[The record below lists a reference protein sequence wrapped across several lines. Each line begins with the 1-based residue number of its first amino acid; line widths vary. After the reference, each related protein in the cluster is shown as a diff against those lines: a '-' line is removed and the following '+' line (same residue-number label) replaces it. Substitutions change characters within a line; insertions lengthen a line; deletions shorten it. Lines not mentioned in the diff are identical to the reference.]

1 MARPLFEQYKDALR
15 RGHLALLGDELDA
28 ALEAYREASALVADR
43 PLPYASMGA
52 VLERLGRAEEAL
64 AAYDK
69 AVALAPGEA
78 MYTEPRESIAASLRS
93 AQALTEASGSHLDPP
108 PRPDPESATDTPA
121 AADEVTG
128 DAVASAAAAP
138 VIEPDNPAAATWPAI
153 DLPSLPPPPLVG
165 PPPDPAAL
173 QAEADGLV
181 DGGDPAAARDLLL
194 LAVAV
199 HRDAGRLDAAID
211 SCLQLLALRPG
222 DPRVHLA
229 IANLQLDRGWRSVAT
244 EKIEL
249 LLRLTSLSGDAQAE
263 ADVHLL
269 AADRLR
275 DESPARLDA
284 RKRGIATP

>member
-78 MYTEPRESIAASLRS
+78 MYSEPRESIAASLRS

-108 PRPDPESATDTPA
+108 PRPDPGSATDPPA

>member
-93 AQALTEASGSHLDPP
+93 AQALTEASGSDLDAP
-108 PRPDPESATDTPA
+108 PRPDLESATDTPA
-121 AADEVTG
+121 AADDVAGDEVAG
-128 DAVASAAAAP
+128 AAAP
-138 VIEPDNPAAATWPAI
+138 VAEPENPAAATWPAI

>member
-93 AQALTEASGSHLDPP
+93 AQALTEASGSHLDVP
-108 PRPDPESATDTPA
+108 PRPDLESATDTPA
-121 AADEVTG
+121 AADDVAGDEVAG
-128 DAVASAAAAP
+128 AAAP
-138 VIEPDNPAAATWPAI
+138 VAEPENPAAATWPAI

>member
-1 MARPLFEQYKDALR
+1 
-15 RGHLALLGDELDA
+15 
-28 ALEAYREASALVADR
+28 
-43 PLPYASMGA
+43 
-52 VLERLGRAEEAL
+52 
-64 AAYDK
+64 
-69 AVALAPGEA
+69 
-78 MYTEPRESIAASLRS
+78 
-93 AQALTEASGSHLDPP
+93 
-108 PRPDPESATDTPA
+108 
-121 AADEVTG
+121 VTG

>member
-78 MYTEPRESIAASLRS
+78 MYSEPRESIAASLRS
-93 AQALTEASGSHLDPP
+93 AQALTEASGSDLDAP
-108 PRPDPESATDTPA
+108 PRPDLESATDTPA
-121 AADEVTG
+121 AADDVAGDEVAG
-128 DAVASAAAAP
+128 AAAP
-138 VIEPDNPAAATWPAI
+138 VAEPENPAAATWPAI

>member
-78 MYTEPRESIAASLRS
+78 MYSEPRESIAASLRS
-93 AQALTEASGSHLDPP
+93 AQALTEASGSHLDVP
-108 PRPDPESATDTPA
+108 PRPDLESATDTPA
-121 AADEVTG
+121 AADDVAGDEVAG
-128 DAVASAAAAP
+128 AAAP
-138 VIEPDNPAAATWPAI
+138 VAEPENPAAATWPAI

-222 DPRVHLA
+222 DPHVHLA